1 MVDITSRIDATSLLS
16 SGGLS
21 TWIVVNTHPHKER
34 FAVENLTNQAFTSY
48 CPIIRT
54 RVRHA
59 RKTMEVS
66 RPLFPGYLFV
76 ALDPIRERWRPI
88 LSTLGIRTIIR
99 NGDLPSRVDGRFI
112 SSLKAREVD
121 GAIVKPT
128 QPYIIGQ
135 AVRISGGAFDGL
147 AAKVIAMNEKDR
159 VVVLLDLLN
168 RTVKAHLT
176 IDQLRSV

>member
-1 MVDITSRIDATSLLS
+1 
-16 SGGLS
+16 
-21 TWIVVNTHPHKER
+21 
-34 FAVENLTNQAFTSY
+34 
-48 CPIIRT
+48 
-54 RVRHA
+54 
-59 RKTMEVS
+59 MEVS

-112 SSLKAREVD
+112 SSLKAREVN

-135 AVRISGGAFDGL
+135 AVRIAGGAFDGL